1 MKRIFLVFAL
11 LVGIVPMVFS
21 QDESQPSVVWLETTK
36 GIIRIALFDDTPL
49 HRDNFLRLVREGRY
63 DGTEFHRVVADF
75 MIQGGD
81 IPGLDYTIPAE
92 ILLPNHYHVRGAV
105 AAAREAD
112 ADNPERASNASQFYI
127 VWGTK
132 THYMLIDELEKEMA
146 ERGVTLTE
154 EMKQDYM
161 RRGGTPHLDGQY
173 TVFGQVVDGL
183 DVVEA
188 IQKVETDQMAHPT
201 EEVLILK
208 ASVEN
213 E

>member
-1 MKRIFLVFAL
+1 MKRIFLLFTLLASATFVAL
-11 LVGIVPMVFS
+11 A
-21 QDESQPSVVWLETTK
+21 QDESEPTIVCLETSK
-36 GIIRIALFDDTPL
+36 GTIRIALFDDTPL
-49 HRDNFLRLVREGRY
+49 HRDNFLRLVREGKY
-63 DGTEFHRVVADF
+63 DGREFHRVVKDF
-75 MIQGGD
+75 MAQGGD
-81 IPGLDYTIPAE
+81 IPDLDYTIPAE
-92 ILLPNHYHVRGAV
+92 IVLPQHYHVRGAV

-112 ADNPERASNASQFYI
+112 DINPERASNASQFYI

-188 IQKVETDQMAHPT
+188 IESLPTDENGHPI
-201 EEVLILK
+201 EAVLILK

>member
-1 MKRIFLVFAL
+1 MKRIFCIFAL
-11 LVGIVPMVFS
+11 SVCVVVIAS
-21 QDESQPSVVWLETTK
+21 AQDEKWSSVVCLETSK
-36 GIIRIALFDDTPL
+36 GPIRIALFDDTPL
-49 HRDNFLRLVREGRY
+49 HRDNFLRLVREGQY
-63 DGTEFHRVVADF
+63 DGREFHRVVKDF

-81 IPGLDYTIPAE
+81 IPDLDYTIPAE
-92 ILLPNHYHVRGAV
+92 IVVPQHYHVRGAV

-112 ADNPERASNASQFYI
+112 AINPEHESNASQFYI

-132 THYMLIDELEKEMA
+132 THYMLIDQLEQDMA
-146 ERGVTLTE
+146 ERGITLTE

-188 IQKVETDQMAHPT
+188 IESLPTDENGHPT
-201 EEVLILK
+201 EEVIIEK
-208 ASVEN
+208 ASIEN